1 VATDQSLISPEAI
14 REASL
19 PKGLRG
25 FDETA
30 TRKFLN
36 EVAQTVQALTDQR
49 DRLQQSLDKRNEQPP
64 VASEDPAAIGN
75 VLLAAQHAGEQLVA
89 HARATADQ
97 ITAAAAE
104 ATERLLDETRRSTA
118 AVEQQ
123 LEERREAL
131 ELEHARLLHE
141 LAESRANLE
150 AERRGVIDEAR
161 AEADQI
167 AWESRER
174 IEALQCEE
182 QALVELIADRR
193 SEFADMLQ
201 SALDRVSLEE
211 RADGAETQPELTTVL
226 RSRITDG

>member
-1 VATDQSLISPEAI
+1 MATDQSLISPRAI

-49 DRLQQSLDKRNEQPP
+49 DRLQQSLDTRNEQPP

-104 ATERLLDETRRSTA
+104 ATERLLEETRRSTA
-118 AVEQQ
+118 AVEHQ
-123 LEERREAL
+123 LEERQEAL
-131 ELEHARLLHE
+131 ELEHARLLHDF
-141 LAESRANLE
+141 AESRANLE
-150 AERRGVIDEAR
+150 AERRGVI
-161 AEADQI
+161 
-167 AWESRER
+167 
-174 IEALQCEE
+174 
-182 QALVELIADRR
+182 
-193 SEFADMLQ
+193 
-201 SALDRVSLEE
+201 
-211 RADGAETQPELTTVL
+211 G
-226 RSRITDG
+226 